1 MEIIPAIDVRDSRC
15 VRLYQGDYARETIFS
30 DDPVAMARRWQEE
43 GAPRLHLIDLDGA
56 RVGEPVNADVIEQMV
71 ACVDIPCQVGG
82 GIRSLD
88 TVARYLEMGVEQV
101 ILGTV
106 AVRAQTL
113 VAEACYRYPGDI
125 VVAVDARGGEV
136 AIQGWR
142 ERSEER
148 TEELMARLVEVGV
161 PRFIYTDIARD
172 GTKKGPN
179 FAALARVLRAVRVPI
194 IVSGGIATLDQL
206 RRLARTRVEGAI
218 VGRALYDGV
227 LTLPAAL
234 QAAAAA

>member
-1 MEIIPAIDVRDSRC
+1 
-15 VRLYQGDYARETIFS
+15 
-30 DDPVAMARRWQEE
+30 
-43 GAPRLHLIDLDGA
+43 
-56 RVGEPVNADVIEQMV
+56 MV

-125 VVAVDARGGEV
+125 IVAVDARRGEV

-148 TEELMARLVEVGV
+148 TEELMARLVELGV

-227 LTLPAAL
+227 LTLPDAL
-234 QAAAAA
+234 QVAAAA